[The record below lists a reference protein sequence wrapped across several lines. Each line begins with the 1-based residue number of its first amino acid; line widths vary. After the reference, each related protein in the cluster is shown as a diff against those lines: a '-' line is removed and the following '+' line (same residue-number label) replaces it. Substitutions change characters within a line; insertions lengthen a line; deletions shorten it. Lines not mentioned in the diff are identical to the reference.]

1 MSVKEHK
8 ALTWRWLE
16 KLNKGKATFLATMDE
31 HYATDYVYHGPTG
44 EDIRGLKNYKQYF
57 SNFLDA
63 FPDTHFTFDD
73 IVAEGDKVVI
83 RFTWTGTHKGEFQGI
98 PPTNKKITIWG
109 ITIVRIVGGKT
120 AEEWE
125 MMDIM
130 GFMQQLGVIPTPG

>member
-8 ALTWRWLE
+8 ALTRRWLE
-16 KLNKGKATFLATMDE
+16 KLNKGKATFLTAMDE
-31 HYATDYVYHGPTG
+31 DYATDFVYHGPTG
-44 EDIRGLKNYKQYF
+44 EDIRGLKNYKQFF
-57 SNFLDA
+57 SNLLDA

-73 IVAEGDKVVI
+73 IVAEGDKVVT

-109 ITIVRIVGGKT
+109 ITIVRIVGGK
-120 AEEWE
+120 AVEEWE